1 MVFLPIAQ
9 AMWLMIIGKTMTQ
22 LPPLTP
28 RVPSQEWLEI
38 DGGVISALFNKANRR

>member
-1 MVFLPIAQ
+1 MVSSMSALLKA
-9 AMWLMIIGKTMTQ
+9 L
-22 LPPLTP
+22 